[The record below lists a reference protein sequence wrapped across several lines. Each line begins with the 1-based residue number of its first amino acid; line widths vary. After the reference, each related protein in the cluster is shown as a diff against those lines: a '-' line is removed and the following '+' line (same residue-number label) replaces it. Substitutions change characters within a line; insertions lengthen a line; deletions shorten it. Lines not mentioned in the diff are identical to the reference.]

1 MVSAPLV
8 DAIVPTILVVDDDP
22 NISDLLCRFLT
33 RQGMKVLVA
42 SSGPQCLET
51 VQNFPSIDAI
61 VLDVMMP
68 GMDGLQVSAALKQM
82 EQTRR
87 IPIILLTARGDEKTR
102 VAGMNLG
109 VSAFMTKPASGRDI
123 LAQIHAHL
131 TPSHQTRIGQQAL
144 QSPAAPESIIKP

>member
-1 MVSAPLV
+1 IN
-8 DAIVPTILVVDDDP
+8 AIVPTILVVDDDP
-22 NISDLLCRFLT
+22 NVSDLLCRFLT
-33 RQGMKVLVA
+33 RQGMKVIVA
-42 SSGPQCLET
+42 STGPQCLET
-51 VQNFPSIDAI
+51 VQNFPNIDVI
-61 VLDVMMP
+61 ILDVMMP

-109 VSAFMTKPASGRDI
+109 VSAFITKPASGRDI

-131 TPSHQTRIGQQAL
+131 TLSYQTRISQQAL
-144 QSPAAPESIIKP
+144 QPPAAPESIIKP